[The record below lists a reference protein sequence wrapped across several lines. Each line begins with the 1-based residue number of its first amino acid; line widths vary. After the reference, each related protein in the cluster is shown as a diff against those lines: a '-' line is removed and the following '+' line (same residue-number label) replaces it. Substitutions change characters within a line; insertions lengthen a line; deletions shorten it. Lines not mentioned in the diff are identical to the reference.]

1 MSNQKF
7 FNFVNNNELDINNF
21 YVNKTNINAFE
32 LLNNKNLI
40 DNIILNGPNK
50 SGKSHLANI
59 WKNNNNAIIYDKQI
73 EKIILKKQ
81 NLIIDD
87 LFLDLNEENIFHL
100 INHCNINK
108 LKILITTNLDI
119 NQHKF
124 ILQDLLSRLKT
135 FNYVSIQK
143 PDDEIL
149 INVLTKL
156 LIEKQFVIRNKGI
169 FDYLLKRVNRTYEDI
184 YQIVEKMNTI
194 SLEKKRQ
201 LTIPLIRELI

>member
-1 MSNQKF
+1 MKNQKY
-7 FNFVNNNELDINNF
+7 FNFVNNNHMDINNF
-21 YVNKTNINAFE
+21 FVNKTNVKAFN
-32 LLNNKNLI
+32 LLNNKDIL
-40 DNIILNGPNK
+40 DNIILIGPNK

-59 WKNNNNAIIYDKQI
+59 WKKNNNAIICDNKI
-73 EKIILKKQ
+73 ENIISNKK
-81 NLIIDD
+81 NLIIED
-87 LFLDLNEENIFHL
+87 LFINLNEECIFHL

-108 LKILITTNLDI
+108 LRILITSNLNI

-124 ILQDLLSRLKT
+124 ILKDLLSRLKT
-135 FNYVSIQK
+135 FNYVNIKK

-156 LIEKQFVIRNKGI
+156 LTEKQFIIKNKGI
-169 FDYLLKRVNRTYEDI
+169 FEFLLNRVNRTYEDI
-184 YQIVEKMNTI
+184 YQIVEKMDRI